1 MGKPCPGC
9 GSREPIDMH
18 SCRAEKV
25 LRKQRQEFRFD
36 WDAVVPSSRSV
47 VKPLKSKGILPA
59 QKPKVGIPYSCG
71 KCGACLRMIPE
82 LCEDAIKR
90 LME

>member
-1 MGKPCPGC
+1 
-9 GSREPIDMH
+9 MH

-36 WDAVVPSSRSV
+36 WGAVVPPSRSV
-47 VKPLKSKGILPA
+47 VKPLKSKGGRLA
-59 QKPKVGIPYSCG
+59 QKSKASGPYACG
-71 KCGACLRMIPE
+71 KCNACLRMIPE
-82 LCEDAIKR
+82 LCEDALKR

>member
-1 MGKPCPGC
+1 
-9 GSREPIDMH
+9 MH

-36 WDAVVPSSRSV
+36 WDAVVPPSRSV
-47 VKPLKSKGILPA
+47 VKPPKSKGVPLA
-59 QKPKVGIPYSCG
+59 LKAGGPYSCG
-71 KCGACLRMIPE
+71 KCGACVRMIPE

>member
-1 MGKPCPGC
+1 MKKGCPGC
-9 GSREPIDMH
+9 GSREPIDLH

-25 LRKQRQEFRFD
+25 LRKQRQQFQFD
-36 WDAVVPSSRSV
+36 WDAVVPPSRSV
-47 VKPLKSKGILPA
+47 VKPLKSKAVAPA
-59 QKPKVGIPYSCG
+59 PKAKASGPYSCG

-82 LCEDAIKR
+82 LCEDAIRR